1 MADEEGGALPRM
13 EGFDSFSLIGR
24 GGMASVWRARQ
35 MSLDRY
41 VAVKILDA
49 EQSGSDEDIDR
60 FQSEARAA
68 ARMSH
73 PGLVQVYDAFYRG
86 GRFCL
91 VMELVE
97 GSTLGVQIRRR
108 GRLSQDEALRAAAD
122 VAEALGYAWDRLR
135 LVHCDIKP
143 ENILVGADGAAKV
156 TDFGLSRSLS
166 SLAARHAPDG
176 EAYVF
181 GTPAYMPPEQCTGEP
196 DLKPQADMYALG
208 ATLYHAVTGHRLFEG
223 VEPDDVMRSQVEE
236 QVDDPTRLAPE
247 LTPFFCDFL
256 ERLLAKNPADR
267 FPTWSAVLDSIAELR
282 EGRPATLPPIDPAA
296 QPSTLRRDPGREKA
310 RTKQLK
316 KVVRIGRR
324 SATKRAPKVVIH
336 AAASAVA
343 SAAATAAATRRQP
356 AVAAVVG
363 GLRRL
368 PRRFVEKPLLAGLL
382 GSALLLLAAAA
393 LASHDRRAE
402 RRAYARRLDGLVAL
416 CEATRPVTP
425 ASISA
430 ALADIDLFLSS
441 PLAEQ
446 DDLLAR
452 RAAKV
457 RKRLGAEVKLRAG
470 QTVEDLDGAVAP
482 LVEAGRAKS
491 AAEFL
496 RLYAGP
502 WAAETAPRRE
512 DHAKRILAN
521 RTARP

>member
-1 MADEEGGALPRM
+1 MADEAGGFLPEM

-223 VEPDDVMRSQVEE
+223 TEPDDVMRSQVEE

-256 ERLLAKNPADR
+256 ERLLAKDPADR
-267 FPTWSAVLDSIAELR
+267 FPTWSAVLDSISELR
-282 EGRPATLPPIDPAA
+282 EGRPATLPPLDPAR

-336 AAASAVA
+336 AAAIAT
-343 SAAATAAATRRQP
+343 ATAAATRRQP

-363 GLRRL
+363 GMRRL
-368 PRRFVEKPLLAGLL
+368 PRRFVETPLCAGLL

-393 LASHDRRAE
+393 LASHGRRAE
-402 RRAYARRLDGLVAL
+402 RRAYARRLDGLVAA

-430 ALADIDLFLSS
+430 AIVDIDLFLSS
-441 PLAEQ
+441 PLAAQ
-446 DDLLAR
+446 DDALAR
-452 RAAKV
+452 RAARV

-470 QTVEDLDGAVAP
+470 QTMEDLDGAVSP
-482 LVEAGRAKS
+482 LAEAGRAKA

-502 WAAETAPRRE
+502 WAAETAVRRE
-512 DHAKRILAN
+512 EHANRLLAN
-521 RTARP
+521 RAARP

>member
-1 MADEEGGALPRM
+1 MADDSAALPEM
-13 EGFDSFSLIGR
+13 EGFDSFSPIGR

-49 EQSGSDEDIDR
+49 EQSGTDEDIDR

-73 PGLVQVYDAFYRG
+73 PGIVQVYDAFYRG

-122 VAEALGYAWDRLR
+122 VADALGYAWDRLR

-208 ATLYHAVTGHRLFEG
+208 ATLYHAVTGHRLFE
-223 VEPDDVMRSQVEE
+223 EADAEDVMRSQVEE

-256 ERLLAKNPADR
+256 ERLLAKSPADR
-267 FPTWSAVLDSIAELR
+267 FPTWAAVLDSIAELR
-282 EGRPATLPPIDPAA
+282 EGRPATLPPIDPAK
-296 QPSTLRRDPGREKA
+296 QPSTLRRDPSREKA
-310 RTKQLK
+310 RTKQLR

-324 SATKRAPKVVIH
+324 SATKRAPKVVVHAH
-336 AAASAVA
+336 AAAGE
-343 SAAATAAATRRQP
+343 SAAAATTGRFAVPPAAGVLLA
-356 AVAAVVG
+356 

-368 PRRFVEKPLLAGLL
+368 PRRLVE
-382 GSALLLLAAAA
+382 
-393 LASHDRRAE
+393 
-402 RRAYARRLDGLVAL
+402 
-416 CEATRPVTP
+416 
-425 ASISA
+425 
-430 ALADIDLFLSS
+430 S
-441 PLAEQ
+441 PLAACLLGASVLLFAAAEIADRVRDAERSNYGAKMNRLVDSWREAPPVADSDLTQALTDLDEFLHSPIAGQ
-446 DDLLAR
+446 DQNFTAR
-452 RAAKV
+452 AKTL
-457 RKRLGAEVKLRAG
+457 RKRLGNEVKRRAG
-470 QTVEDLDGAVAP
+470 QTVDELAAATAP
-482 LVEAGRAKS
+482 CAAAGRRK
-491 AAEFL
+491 AASEFL
-496 RLYAGP
+496 RSYAGP
-502 WAAETAPRRE
+502 WVAETAARRE
-512 DHAKRILAN
+512 ELAQKIL
-521 RTARP
+521 R